1 MAYII
6 KGAAICAGVLLLLA
20 AYSTGNPIPRDPRSD
35 DFGCRHWLQDTST
48 ETEAIAHMFNG
59 IRVFLNLTS
68 TKLPEQDFVSTYLCI
83 KHFTCPCLFLYN
95 NIIMHTIV
103 ITVTTYY
110 FHREEYQLQL

>member
-20 AYSTGNPIPRDPRSD
+20 AYSTGNPIPCDPRSD
-35 DFGCRHWLQDTST
+35 DSGRCHWLQDTST

-68 TKLPEQDFVSTYLCI
+68 TKLPAQDFVSTYLCI
-83 KHFTCPCLFLYN
+83 KHFTCPCLFFF
-95 NIIMHTIV
+95 TISCILV
-103 ITVTTYY
+103 ITVTVYY
-110 FHREEYQLQL
+110 SHREEYQL